1 MNVLYDWGLINH
13 WLNRII
19 QRDIPKELDLVADQA
34 QSLKSL
40 LWDYD
45 DLSQVKSQL

>member
-1 MNVLYDWGLINH
+1 MSMGVLMCCF
-13 WLNRII
+13 RII

-34 QSLKSL
+34 QTLKAL

-45 DLSQVKSQL
+45 DLSQVRSQL